1 MLRTLLAFTFAWNLA
16 GCSWMKHEPVI
27 GAADYE
33 ERKYCDYD
41 TPMTVTD
48 VETILRQKVL
58 HRGVI
63 DLQKRELTL
72 SVSEPQRWG
81 GLPPGAV
88 HLRHS
93 ADIWR
98 LRKPK
103 IGYLDLYLVRRGADG
118 VPERIAQRRMA
129 DDGDM
134 WHDKPDL
141 IKHARA
147 GDLILG
153 MRGF

>member
-1 MLRTLLAFTFAWNLA
+1 MLRILLAFTLAWNLA
-16 GCSWMKHEPVI
+16 GCSWIKPEPVI
-27 GAADYE
+27 GSAHYE
-33 ERKYCDYD
+33 ERMYRDYD
-41 TPMTVTD
+41 VPMKVEN
-48 VETILRQKVL
+48 VETFLRQKVL

-63 DLQKRELTL
+63 DLRKRELTL
-72 SVSEPQRWG
+72 SVCEPQRWG

-103 IGYLDLYLVRRGADG
+103 IGYLDLYLIRRGPDG
-118 VPERIAQRRMA
+118 VPERIVQRRIA

-141 IKHARA
+141 IKHARH